1 MTLTRRNVTFALGA
15 TALLGAC
22 ANGIGSSGP
31 ARIDARVDAT
41 LSQLY
46 SQYPAT
52 RDLEAKSAGMLVMPL
67 VTEVGL
73 GLGGGYGR
81 GSLRINGATVDYY
94 SVAKAS
100 GGLQIGGQQY
110 SHVLFFM
117 TNEAL
122 QTFRRS
128 GGYAAG
134 ANILYATPERGETL
148 AAETTTQ
155 LAPVIAVIFGQS
167 GLRVGA
173 TLEGVKYSRIIP

>member
-22 ANGIGSSGP
+22 ANGVGSSGP
-31 ARIDARVDAT
+31 ARIDARVDST

-52 RDLEAKSAGMLVMPL
+52 QDLEAKSAGMLVMPL

-81 GSLRINGATVDYY
+81 GALRINGATVDYY
-94 SVAKAS
+94 SIAKAS